1 MEARQLLSRVLLG
14 ADGSSFRLR
23 RNESF
28 MGRRALRFYLV
39 GEDNSEPLDE
49 PSGRSFV
56 DWLGG
61 LDFSESRNLNRSS
74 VSVDGA
80 AGNEGKTAITLF
92 DFPEATGV
100 FLPRFGSVETQGRG
114 LC

>member
-1 MEARQLLSRVLLG
+1 
-14 ADGSSFRLR
+14 
-23 RNESF
+23 

-39 GEDNSEPLDE
+39 GEDNSESLDE
-49 PSGRSFV
+49 PSGWSFV
-56 DWLGG
+56 DWLGR